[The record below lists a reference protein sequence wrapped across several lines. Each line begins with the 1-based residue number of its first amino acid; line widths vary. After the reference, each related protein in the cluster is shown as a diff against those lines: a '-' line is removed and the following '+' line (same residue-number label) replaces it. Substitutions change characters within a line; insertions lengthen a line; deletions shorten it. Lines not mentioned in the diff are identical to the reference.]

1 MRRRAKTKKEVVEL
15 EGIKKMVGDLLKIDL
30 DLDKLDRDGV
40 SKASGDDATSFGV
53 STMNL
58 ASPRNL
64 AKTHRERKVENMK
77 LRNKIAKQQE
87 KIEEFRRVDEELR
100 A

>member
-1 MRRRAKTKKEVVEL
+1 
-15 EGIKKMVGDLLKIDL
+15 
-30 DLDKLDRDGV
+30 
-40 SKASGDDATSFGV
+40 
-53 STMNL
+53 MNS
-58 ASPRNL
+58 ASPGNL
-64 AKTHRERKVENMK
+64 TKTHRERKVENMK